1 MIRWRSVM
9 PANLPPQYYELER
22 EYKRERD
29 PRERLRL
36 AEELLAL
43 MPKHKG
49 TEKLQADL
57 KAKIS
62 KLKRQVEGTGQKKHG
77 TRYVSPHDHI
87 EREGAGQIILIGPP
101 NSGKS
106 TIVDALTAARPVI
119 GDYPYTT
126 REPLA
131 GMMDFESIQ
140 LQLIDTPP
148 ISEDYLES
156 FLPSLIRQ
164 ADLAILVVD
173 VATAGFDK
181 RIDVVLRKLE
191 EKRIIL
197 LPEGSET
204 GDDPRFAYRKA
215 IIAAHKFLE
224 EGGRTGLEALHKL
237 YPAFRIVPSSILDD
251 ELLIQFKRAI
261 FDSLGIIRVYTKKI
275 GQEPDYTDPI
285 ILPAGGTV
293 EDAAISLHKDF
304 ARKLQYARVWGKGK
318 FEGQKVKNS
327 FVLSDEDVIEF
338 RI

>member
-1 MIRWRSVM
+1 M

-29 PRERLRL
+29 PREKLRL
-36 AEELLAL
+36 AQELMAM

-57 KAKIS
+57 KGKIS
-62 KLKRQVEGTGQKKHG
+62 KLKRQVEGTVQKKHG

-87 EREGAGQIILIGPP
+87 EKEGAGQIILIGPP

-106 TIVDALTAARPVI
+106 TIVDALTGARPI
-119 GDYPYTT
+119 MGDYPYTT

-148 ISEDYLES
+148 ISEDYFEG

-164 ADLAILVVD
+164 ADLVVLVVD
-173 VATAGFDK
+173 VATAGFDN
-181 RIDVVLRKLE
+181 RINVVLKKLE

-197 LPEGSET
+197 LPEGPKT
-204 GDDPRFAYRKA
+204 GDDPRFAYKKA

-224 EGGRTGLEALHKL
+224 ESGRSGLEAVREL
-237 YPAFRIVPSSILDD
+237 YPAFKIVPSSILDD
-251 ELLIQFKRAI
+251 ELLMQFKRAI
-261 FDSLGIIRVYTKKI
+261 FDSLGIIRIYTKKV
-275 GQEPDYTDPI
+275 GHEPDYSDPI

-304 ARKLQYARVWGKGK
+304 ARKLQYAKIWGKGK
-318 FEGQKVKNS
+318 FEGQKV
-327 FVLSDEDVIEF
+327 
-338 RI
+338 